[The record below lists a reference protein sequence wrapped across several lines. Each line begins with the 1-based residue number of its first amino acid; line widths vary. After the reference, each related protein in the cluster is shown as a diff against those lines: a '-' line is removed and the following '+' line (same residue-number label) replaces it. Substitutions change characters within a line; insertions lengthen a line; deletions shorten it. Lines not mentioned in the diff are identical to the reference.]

1 MINSHHINSQ
11 NLRIREINQEI
22 LNRYEKLNDRRY
34 GAARKAQFKAEIQA
48 LREENI
54 AIQSR

>member
-1 MINSHHINSQ
+1 MINNHHINSS

-22 LNRYEKLNDRRY
+22 LSRYEKLDDRRY
-34 GAARKAQFKAEIQA
+34 GAAKRAQFKAEIQA